1 LFYRFVRKNNISL
14 SLFFSFSV
22 VPVVKGSCYEDG
34 APDLRAGGGG
44 GGERERERSAIAPC
58 SSSSSSNQVDIGSTA
73 QPMRWQKIT
82 PKRGQKSGQ
91 MIASTKKKVRSLL
104 T

>member
-1 LFYRFVRKNNISL
+1 M
-14 SLFFSFSV
+14 

-34 APDLRAGGGG
+34 APDLRARRRRRR
-44 GGERERERSAIAPC
+44 EREGERSAIAPC
-58 SSSSSSNQVDIGSTA
+58 SSSNSNQVDIGSTA

-104 T
+104 A

>member
-1 LFYRFVRKNNISL
+1 M
-14 SLFFSFSV
+14 
-22 VPVVKGSCYEDG
+22 VPVVKGSCYEDR
-34 APDLRAGGGG
+34 APDLRAGG

-91 MIASTKKKVRSLL
+91 MIASTKKKKCAHF
-104 T
+104 